1 MMAILER
8 LAESA
13 ERLAQA
19 AERLAQAAVRPA
31 GPQGSEQELEGEGEV
46 LGVMV
51 IERASF
57 GFHAFPISW
66 SCSKKSVSGL
76 TWTRF
81 GICASSASGRRIVP
95 RARLSPSGCATA
107 HTG

>member
-1 MMAILER
+1 MMAILAR

-31 GPQGSEQELEGEGEV
+31 GPQGSEQELEGAGEV

-51 IERASF
+51 VDESDEE
-57 GFHAFPISW
+57 
-66 SCSKKSVSGL
+66 
-76 TWTRF
+76 
-81 GICASSASGRRIVP
+81 
-95 RARLSPSGCATA
+95 
-107 HTG
+107 